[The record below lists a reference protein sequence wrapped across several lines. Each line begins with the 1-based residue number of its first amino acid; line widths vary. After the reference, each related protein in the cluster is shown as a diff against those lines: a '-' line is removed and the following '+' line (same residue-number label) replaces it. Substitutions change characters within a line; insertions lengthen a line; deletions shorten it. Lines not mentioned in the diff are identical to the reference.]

1 MGHGPGAGGPEAAVP
16 RWHRSI
22 PFDHKLCHLAA
33 VPARAVVVRLED
45 KCRVYKFLERV
56 QTAFGN
62 ATQGFSLFSSSAYG
76 RKDVMFSD
84 ETKTLLRVM
93 GSYTSWLGP
102 SYTTM
107 LQAFEC
113 EGLC

>member
-1 MGHGPGAGGPEAAVP
+1 MEAFGRFVLDVACSNAS
-16 RWHRSI
+16 RRKSQ
-22 PFDHKLCHLAA
+22 C
-33 VPARAVVVRLED
+33 E
-45 KCRVYKFLERV
+45 KFLPDLGLFERNKR
-56 QTAFGN
+56 TAFGN
-62 ATQGFSLFSSSAYG
+62 ATQGFSLFSSAAYG

-113 EGLC
+113 EEEYEKNKSEESKREQ